1 MSKLI
6 IIQGPTASGKS
17 TLALE
22 LALEINAPIVS
33 ADSRQFY
40 KEMTIGTAKPTVE
53 EMSKVP
59 HFFIDTHSIKELTLT
74 SADYMKHGREKIT
87 ELFDQGT
94 EYIIVTGGS
103 GMFIDALIDGLHKSP
118 SDSSVRAALNEEW
131 KNIGMG
137 PLLEELE
144 RTDPVAYKKMDI
156 HNPMRVLRALEVI
169 RVSGKTIEEI
179 RKQEKERIDYPFLRF
194 GISWKREDLYERIN
208 LRVEQ
213 MIDEG
218 LLDEVKSLPVKENL
232 LLQNTVGYK
241 EWISYFD
248 NGMSFEDTIAMIQKN
263 TRNYGKRQETW
274 MRRYSD
280 LICLNPY
287 DSMSMLD
294 QLKQHI

>member
-103 GMFIDALIDGLHKSP
+103 GMFIDALIDGLHDSP

-131 KNIGMG
+131 KIKGW
-137 PLLEELE
+137 
-144 RTDPVAYKKMDI
+144 
-156 HNPMRVLRALEVI
+156 
-169 RVSGKTIEEI
+169 S
-179 RKQEKERIDYPFLRF
+179 
-194 GISWKREDLYERIN
+194 LYW
-208 LRVEQ
+208 
-213 MIDEG
+213 
-218 LLDEVKSLPVKENL
+218 KSLKE
-232 LLQNTVGYK
+232 QTPSHTRK
-241 EWISYFD
+241 WIFIIRCVYC
-248 NGMSFEDTIAMIQKN
+248 G
-263 TRNYGKRQETW
+263 
-274 MRRYSD
+274 
-280 LICLNPY
+280 
-287 DSMSMLD
+287 
-294 QLKQHI
+294 H